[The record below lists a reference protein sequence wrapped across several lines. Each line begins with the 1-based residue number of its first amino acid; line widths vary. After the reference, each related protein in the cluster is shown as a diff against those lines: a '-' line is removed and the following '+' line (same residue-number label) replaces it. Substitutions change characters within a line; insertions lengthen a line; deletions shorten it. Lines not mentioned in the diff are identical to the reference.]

1 MNANWL
7 CVISGFGAT
16 ILCVSL
22 MRPIAIQWGLVDRP
36 GGRKQHR
43 IEVPLVGGVALFA
56 TVAGCWAMLQIN
68 WPEWMPVYLL
78 AAGVLVVLGALD
90 DRYDLNP
97 VGRLILEAACAV
109 AVIRYGHLVLN
120 DLGNLFGAGAI
131 HIHAF
136 AGAFTMFAVLGVTN
150 AVNMFDG
157 ANGLAGGTSLI
168 SALGFSYA
176 ASAIGAEGAHNAL
189 LLLASALGGF
199 LIFNYR
205 LRNFDSPLVFLGD
218 AGALFIGFTLAF
230 VAVFLSQRP
239 GLHLPPIVAVW
250 IGGMPL
256 LEILRVVGRRLVY
269 GVNPLHA
276 DRAHVHHCLLEL
288 GMPERWMVAAMWL
301 CQALLTTV
309 GLVGWWKGVSE
320 SMLFYGLV
328 LFFLVYSVAVECAY
342 LTGARRSAS
351 QARGSD

>member
-1 MNANWL
+1 MI
-7 CVISGFGAT
+7 CI
-16 ILCVSL
+16 SL
-22 MRPIAIQWGLVDRP
+22 MRPIAIQWRLVDRP

-43 IEVPLVGGVALFA
+43 DEVPLVGGAALF
-56 TVAGCWAMLQIN
+56 TVIAGGWAVLRID
-68 WPEWMPVYLL
+68 WPAWMFVYLL
-78 AAGVLVVLGALD
+78 AAGLLVTIGALD

-97 VGRLILEAACAV
+97 TMKLILEASCAV
-109 AVIRYGHLVLN
+109 AVIFYGHLALN
-120 DLGNLFGAGAI
+120 NLGDLFGAGAI
-131 HIHAF
+131 HTGAF
-136 AGAFTMFAVLGVTN
+136 AIPFTMFAVLGVTN

-168 SALGFSYA
+168 SVVGFSYA

-205 LRNFDSPLVFLGD
+205 LRNFESPLVFLGD
-218 AGALFIGFTLAF
+218 AGALFLGFTLAF
-230 VAVFLSQRP
+230 VAVFLSQRS

-250 IGGMPL
+250 IGGVPL
-256 LEILRVVGRRLVY
+256 LEILRITIRRLVH
-269 GVNPLHA
+269 GANPLHA

-301 CQALLTTV
+301 CQAGLTTA
-309 GLVGWWKGVSE
+309 GLVAWWEGIRE

-328 LFFLVYSVAVECAY
+328 LLFLVYSVAVECTYRAI
-342 LTGARRSAS
+342 TRRTAS
-351 QARGSD
+351 GVQGSL

>member
-1 MNANWL
+1 MDTNWL
-7 CVISGFGAT
+7 CVIAGFGAT
-16 ILCVSL
+16 MICVSL
-22 MRPIAIQWGLVDRP
+22 MRPIAIQCGLVDRP

-43 IEVPLVGGVALFA
+43 DEVPLVGGMALFA
-56 TVAGCWAMLQIN
+56 VVAGSWAILRID
-68 WPEWMPVYLL
+68 WPEWMLVYLL
-78 AAGVLVVLGALD
+78 TAGVLVTIGALD

-97 VGRLILEAACAV
+97 TGKLILEAACSL
-109 AVIRYGHLVLN
+109 AVILYGHLALN
-120 DLGNLFGAGAI
+120 DLGNLFGASVI
-131 HIHAF
+131 HTGAF
-136 AGAFTMFAVLGVTN
+136 AIPLTLFAVLGVTN
-150 AVNMFDG
+150 AINMFDG

-189 LLLASALGGF
+189 LLLAGALGGF

-218 AGALFIGFTLAF
+218 AGALFLGFTLAF

-239 GLHLPPIVAVW
+239 GLSMPPIVAVW

-256 LEILRVVGRRLVY
+256 LEILRIVGRRLVH
-269 GVNPLHA
+269 GVNPLQA

-288 GMPERWMVAAMWL
+288 GMPERWVVAAMWL
-301 CQALLTTV
+301 CQAVLITV

-328 LFFLVYSVAVECAY
+328 LFFLVYSVAVECTYRAI
-342 LTGARRSAS
+342 RRRAAS
-351 QARGSD
+351 QIQESL